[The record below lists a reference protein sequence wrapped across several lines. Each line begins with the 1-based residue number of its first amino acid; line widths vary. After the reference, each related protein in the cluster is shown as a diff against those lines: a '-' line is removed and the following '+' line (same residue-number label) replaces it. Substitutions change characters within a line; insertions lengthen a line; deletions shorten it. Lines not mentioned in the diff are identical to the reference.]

1 VTCEQCGLLDEEVIE
16 RFPDDAR
23 LWAGFDAALP
33 FRLPFSRFERFA
45 EVREDLPDR
54 SRFADRKSAAPGGCQ
69 ECEGQGWFLTWKAA

>member
-1 VTCEQCGLLDEEVIE
+1 MVCEQCGLLDEEGIE
-16 RFPDDAR
+16 SFPDDAC
-23 LWAGFDAALP
+23 LWEGFDTA
-33 FRLPFSRFERFA
+33 LPFSRFERFA